1 MLRQKKINRLFF
13 RFLISYLV
21 MVFIPI
27 LALGIY
33 IYHYFFEYMKNTLE
47 TTRHSSLVQV
57 CAAHDTLFSQM
68 EAIADQ
74 IYLSDSFHKFEL
86 EKTPEKALGIIEEL
100 NILNQTCS
108 YLDEIVFH

>member
-1 MLRQKKINRLFF
+1 
-13 RFLISYLV
+13 
-21 MVFIPI
+21 
-27 LALGIY
+27 
-33 IYHYFFEYMKNTLE
+33 MKNTLE

-108 YLDEIVFH
+108 YLDEIVFHFAGDPLSLRNLSDPTRLTLNSYSPLSR